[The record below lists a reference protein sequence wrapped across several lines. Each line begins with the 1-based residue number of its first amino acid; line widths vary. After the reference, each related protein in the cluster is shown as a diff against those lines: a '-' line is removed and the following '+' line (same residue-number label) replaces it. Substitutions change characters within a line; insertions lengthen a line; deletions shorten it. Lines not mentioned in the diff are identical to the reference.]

1 MSTDINQTRAD
12 PRRRTLLFLSLIAI
26 MLVGLATLA
35 LYRQEK
41 ASAPVPTAET
51 VFPGLAH
58 QLRSIAKIHIASQK
72 GGAFDVLFAPER
84 GWILPQRA
92 NYPAAFE
99 QVRKTI
105 TAMATLQ
112 TLEPRTARVDWLRYL
127 DLDPPSSG
135 GHGVLITL
143 SDDQG
148 NVLASLIAGKTQDIG
163 DASGLTGIFV
173 RKPDSTQSW
182 LARGTLQIPTEPAE
196 WVDRTVLDLD
206 RARIRDV
213 EVSPAKGPAYSVL
226 RDKKS
231 DADFRLAELPKG
243 RTLLNAQSPNGVAV
257 ATVGFTFDDLRP
269 ARSFDFTNAT
279 RVTTRTFDGLIVTVR
294 VIAQGAD
301 HWATLS
307 AEAAPGRPAMEKEAR
322 RIDARTDGWAYKLPA
337 YKGQQFMTTLESL
350 LTPLGPKAKSAP

>member
-1 MSTDINQTRAD
+1 MSTHID

-26 MLVGLATLA
+26 VLVGLATLA

-51 VFPGLAH
+51 IFPGLAH
-58 QLRSIAKIHIASQK
+58 QLRAVAKIHIASQK
-72 GGAFDVLFAPER
+72 GGTFDVVFNPEQ
-84 GWILPQRA
+84 GWTLPQRD
-92 NYPAAFE
+92 NYPASFV

-112 TLEPRTARVDWLRYL
+112 RLEPRTARVDWLRYL

-148 NVLASLIAGKTQDIG
+148 SVLASLIAGKAQDIG
-163 DASGLTGIFV
+163 DASGLSGIFV

-182 LARGTLQIPTEPAE
+182 LARGSLQIPTEPAE

-206 RARIRDV
+206 RAQIREV
-213 EVSPAKGPAYSVL
+213 AVSPANGPAYTVL

-231 DADFRLAELPKG
+231 DADFRLAQLPKG

-257 ATVGFTFDDLRP
+257 SAVGFTFDDLRG
-269 ARSFDFTNAT
+269 ARDFDFTNAS
-279 RVTTRTFDGLIVTVR
+279 RITTRTFDGLIVTIR

-322 RIDARTDGWAYKLPA
+322 RIDARTEGWAYKLPA
-337 YKGQQFMTTLESL
+337 YKGQQLMTTLDSL
-350 LTPLGPKAKSAP
+350 LTPLRPKAKPAP